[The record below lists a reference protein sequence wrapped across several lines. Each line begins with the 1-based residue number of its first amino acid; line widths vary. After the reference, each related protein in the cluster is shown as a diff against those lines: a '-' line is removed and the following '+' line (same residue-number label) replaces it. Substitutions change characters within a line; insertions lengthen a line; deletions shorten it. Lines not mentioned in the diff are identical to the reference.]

1 MFTSQ
6 KCFLP
11 VGVSVASSLPENLNE
26 SYIIANKVLTY
37 GTAEKALTA
46 KVAGAFP

>member
-11 VGVSVASSLPENLNE
+11 VGISVASSSPEDLNA
-26 SYIIANKVLTY
+26 SYIIANKLLTY
-37 GTAEKALTA
+37 GTAKEAPTA
-46 KVAGAFP
+46 KVAEAFP